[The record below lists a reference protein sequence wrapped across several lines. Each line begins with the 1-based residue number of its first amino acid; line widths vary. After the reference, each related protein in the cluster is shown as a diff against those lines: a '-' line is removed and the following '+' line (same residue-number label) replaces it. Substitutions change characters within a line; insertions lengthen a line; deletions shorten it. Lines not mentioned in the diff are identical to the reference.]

1 MSVGIAIFNLIVFP
15 GFIFLFFYGLFCEF
29 IDRKVYA
36 RLQNRV
42 GPPLYQPWADFFK
55 LLSKEGLVP
64 AMADRKMFT
73 AIPVFGIAAVVTA
86 FIYIPI
92 WSAESVYPFTGD
104 IIVVAYLLTL
114 PALLLFL
121 AGWHSTNPFATVGGF
136 RVLTQLFGY
145 EVPFFL
151 AILSPALI
159 AGMWSLSDIVNYQL
173 NHVWFIVWLPLSFI
187 VAIISLV
194 GKLERIPF
202 DIPAAEQEIVAG
214 PLVEYSGSR
223 LALMRLMVNIEMV
236 AGAALISALF
246 LAGFD
251 IPGVHLSGIP
261 ASIVGFFAFVIKTLF
276 IVFILA
282 CIRALFARLRIDQMV
297 TICLKWLAP
306 IAIVQLLIVVSLKF
320 AGVL

>member
-1 MSVGIAIFNLIVFP
+1 MSIGIAIFNLIVFP

-42 GPPLYQPWADFFK
+42 GPPFYQPWADFLK
-55 LLSKEGLVP
+55 LLSKEGVVP
-64 AMADRKMFT
+64 GMADRKMFT
-73 AIPVFGIAAVVTA
+73 ALPIFGIAAVVTA
-86 FIYIPI
+86 FLYIPI
-92 WSAESVYPFTGD
+92 WSAQSVYPFTGD

-121 AGWHSTNPFATVGGF
+121 AGWHSTNPFAALGGF

-159 AGMWSLSDIVNYQL
+159 AGVWSLSGIVNYQL
-173 NHVWFIVWLPLSFI
+173 NHVWFIAWLPLSFI

-194 GKLERIPF
+194 GKLERVPF
-202 DIPAAEQEIVAG
+202 DIPTAEQELVAG
-214 PLVEYSGSR
+214 PLVEYSGGR
-223 LALMRLMVNIEMV
+223 LALLRLMVNIEMV
-236 AGAALISALF
+236 AGAALVSALF

-261 ASIVGFFAFVIKTLF
+261 ASVVGFLAFVVKTLV

-297 TICLKWLAP
+297 TVSLKWLAP
-306 IAIVQLLIVVSLKF
+306 IAIAQLLIAVILKYF
-320 AGVL
+320 GIL

>member
-1 MSVGIAIFNLIVFP
+1 MSIGIAIFNLIVFP

-42 GPPLYQPWADFFK
+42 GPPFYQPWADFLK
-55 LLSKEGLVP
+55 LLSKEGVVP
-64 AMADRKMFT
+64 GMADRKMFT
-73 AIPVFGIAAVVTA
+73 ALPIFGIAAVVTA
-86 FIYIPI
+86 FLYIPI
-92 WSAESVYPFTGD
+92 WSAQSVYPFTGD

-121 AGWHSTNPFATVGGF
+121 AGWHSTNPFAALGGF

-159 AGMWSLSDIVNYQL
+159 AGVWSLSGIVNYQL
-173 NHVWFIVWLPLSFI
+173 NHVWFIAWLPLSFI

-194 GKLERIPF
+194 GKLERVPF
-202 DIPAAEQEIVAG
+202 DIPTAEQELVAG
-214 PLVEYSGSR
+214 PLVEYSGGR
-223 LALMRLMVNIEMV
+223 LALLRLMVNIEMV
-236 AGAALISALF
+236 AGAALVSALF

-261 ASIVGFFAFVIKTLF
+261 ASVVGFLAFVVKTLV

-297 TICLKWLAP
+297 TVSLKWLGP
-306 IAIVQLLIVVSLKF
+306 IAIAQLLIAVILKYF
-320 AGVL
+320 GIL